1 MIFVACQHEDNRLL
15 ETSHESVEEACSK
28 AVEPLV
34 NGCSSS
40 IYQMITN
47 ADGTLSLVSL
57 DAAQLDQLLN
67 IQGTTHSVLSVS
79 QLLIGNFSRMSKL
92 LCNSR
97 GVNNSFVLELT
108 LLSAAVDSDL
118 I

>member
-1 MIFVACQHEDNRLL
+1 MDIRGVCDIFVACQHEDNRLL

-67 IQGTTHSVLSVS
+67 IQGTTHSILSVS
-79 QLLIGNFSRMSKL
+79 QLVV
-92 LCNSR
+92 
-97 GVNNSFVLELT
+97 GVTNSFVLELT
-108 LLSAAVDSDL
+108 LFSAAVDSNL